1 MRRASGA
8 PRSEIKEEA
17 EGRGT
22 FAEGEYPMSSARAP
36 DLPPGQI
43 NAKHEGTQM
52 TSTQGALAG
61 IRVLDISRILGG
73 PYCGQILGDHGA
85 DVLKIEPPQGDDTR
99 TWGPP
104 FKDGVASYYHGLN
117 RNKRVQHLDFS
128 TEEGRAAL
136 LALVAEADVLIENF
150 KTGTMERWGIG
161 YETLSQRFP
170 RLVWCRVSGFGADGP
185 LGALPGYD
193 AAVQAMTG
201 IMSVNGEAEGGPL
214 RVGLPVVDM
223 VTGLNAVIGVLLALQ
238 ERQRSGRGQFVEAA
252 LYDSGISLLHPH
264 AANWFM
270 DGSAPRRTGNA
281 HPNIYPYDALAT
293 GTDPVF
299 VAVGNDRQFASLCGC
314 IGLPALATDPR
325 FATAGVRSVNR
336 DALKQ
341 RLETAMAA
349 FDGRVLVEQL
359 MAAGVPAAPV
369 LPVAAALEHP
379 HTAHRGMVV
388 ELEGGYRGIGAPVKL
403 GRTPASYR
411 HAPLTPG
418 DAFLP
423 RADDEATST
432 AAH

>member
-1 MRRASGA
+1 MDMTPPTPQPAPASPAAAG
-8 PRSEIKEEA
+8 
-17 EGRGT
+17 G
-22 FAEGEYPMSSARAP
+22 
-36 DLPPGQI
+36 
-43 NAKHEGTQM
+43 
-52 TSTQGALAG
+52 GALAG

-104 FKDGVASYYHGLN
+104 FKNGVASYYHGLN
-117 RNKRVQHLDFS
+117 RNKRVQHLDLGS
-128 TEEGRAAL
+128 PEGREAF
-136 LALVAEADVLIENF
+136 LALAAQADVLVENF

-161 YETLSQRFP
+161 YEALSLRFP

-238 ERQRSGRGQFVEAA
+238 ERHRSGRGQFVEAA
-252 LYDSGISLLHPH
+252 LYDSGLSLLHPH

-270 DGSAPRRTGNA
+270 DGRAPQRTGNA

-299 VAVGNDRQFASLCGC
+299 VAVGNDRQFAAFCRC
-314 IGLPALATDPR
+314 IGVPELAEDPR
-325 FATAGVRSVNR
+325 YR
-336 DALKQ
+336 DAGGRSTHRAQLKPV
-341 RLETAMAA
+341 LEAAMAA
-349 FDGRVLVEQL
+349 FDGSVLVDQL

-369 LPVAAALEHP
+369 LPVDAALAHP
-379 HTAHRGMVV
+379 HTIHRGMVV
-388 ELEGGYRGIGAPVKL
+388 EMEDGYRGLGAPVKL
-403 GRTPASYR
+403 NRTPAVYR

-418 DAFLP
+418 TAFEE
-423 RADDEATST
+423 R
-432 AAH
+432 